1 MRDFLRLVYLICF
14 LVVIYVLCLMAD
26 RGLGLSERELAECL
40 DYSELKQAQTLEFH
54 DELETL
60 RKVLEKEVPRKK
72 QPIFRN
78 IEEEKREKL
87 KENIAQ
93 TAQVLRED
101 AAAQLERPVP
111 PIFLREDGKMKASTY
126 EIRNM
131 EEYFAAQDRKKT
143 EDPEAEEKVHRIG
156 KAEYSRRSVYAG
168 NWKHLN
174 PMQSAW
180 IGHLSGKKRDQT
192 PVIESPLGGS
202 MEAPALVS
210 AVHTGETHPE
220 SGKSGLPG
228 FKEIGFEDS
237 GSEEAAFTEMVTQ
250 TENEIPVSTLDSVLD
265 EAVEQEA
272 QEREGPLVLDAE
284 RETFTENAGGEDL
297 LNTLPKEH
305 VSGIEPYDHS
315 EGLRTLRYFN
325 QLAKK
330 RLETYDQEIR
340 DYSCILYKWDGTNTA
355 VDGKDV
361 MEIKLREEPYSI
373 YARTLYPKKFSGR
386 EWLYWSGHYQDE
398 LLVYA
403 GPKLPKTLSVKL
415 NSAAVRN
422 YSTRSVMQMGF
433 RRLLEELVELS
444 NDESLFQHSVIQY
457 FGEAKVGDRNC
468 QALQITFLKP
478 HVVGED
484 DFYRIQ
490 IYVDQELQLPI
501 HLGIYDWR
509 EMGMDPQIRESYLYV
524 IQELNPGFT
533 DEDFCHLNPEYSF
546 STYLSQKMEDEV
558 KQLKQEFQFPDK
570 GK

>member
-26 RGLGLSERELAECL
+26 REQGLNEQELAECM

-72 QPIFRN
+72 RFIFRN
-78 IEEEKREKL
+78 IAEDEREKL

-93 TAQVLRED
+93 TAQELRED

-131 EEYFAAQDRKKT
+131 EEYFAAQDRQKT
-143 EDPEAEEKVHRIG
+143 EDPEAEEKEYRSG

-168 NWKHLN
+168 NWKYLN

-180 IGHLSGKKRDQT
+180 IGHLSEKKRNKT
-192 PVIESPLGGS
+192 PVLERPFGDS
-202 MEAPALVS
+202 MEAPALLS
-210 AVHTGETHPE
+210 AVHAGETQQE
-220 SGKSGLPG
+220 YSKSGLTG
-228 FKEIGFEDS
+228 FKEIGFEDAA
-237 GSEEAAFTEMVTQ
+237 SEEMGVQ
-250 TENEIPVSTLDSVLD
+250 TENESSASTLDSVLD
-265 EAVEQEA
+265 DAVEQEA
-272 QEREGPLVLDAE
+272 QEGEDPPVQEAGRGNFPKKS
-284 RETFTENAGGEDL
+284 GGENL
-297 LNTLPKEH
+297 PNALPKENT
-305 VSGIEPYDHS
+305 SGIAEPYDHS

-398 LLVYA
+398 LLVYG

-415 NSAAVRN
+415 DSAAVRN

-501 HLGIYDWR
+501 HLIIYDWP
-509 EMGMDPQIRESYLYV
+509 EMGMEPKIRESYLYV
-524 IQELNPGFT
+524 IREMNPGFT

-546 STYLSQKMEDEV
+546 STFLPRMKNEV
-558 KQLKQEFQFPDK
+558 EQLKQEFQFPDK